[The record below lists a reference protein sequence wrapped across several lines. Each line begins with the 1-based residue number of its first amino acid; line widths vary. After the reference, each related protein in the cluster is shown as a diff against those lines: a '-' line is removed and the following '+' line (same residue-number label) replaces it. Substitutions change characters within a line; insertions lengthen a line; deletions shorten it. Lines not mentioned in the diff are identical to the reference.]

1 MVSLEDEEVET
12 LAAAVAILDKLIDR
26 LKERET

>member
-1 MVSLEDEEVET
+1 MASLEDGEVET

-26 LKERET
+26 LTQRDT